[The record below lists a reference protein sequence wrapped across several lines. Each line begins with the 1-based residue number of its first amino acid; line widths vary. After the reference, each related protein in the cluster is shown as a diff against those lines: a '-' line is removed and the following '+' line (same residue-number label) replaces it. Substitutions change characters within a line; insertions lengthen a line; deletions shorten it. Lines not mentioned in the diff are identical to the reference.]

1 MAERP
6 LCTQLGSPKGDTS
19 VREGK
24 NLGSAKRVSG
34 EYMTFSVL
42 SEVRRK
48 EGRKEGRKERGREGR
63 QEGKREREKGGKEE
77 ENEEKR

>member
-6 LCTQLGSPKGDTS
+6 LYTQLGSPKGNTS
-19 VREGK
+19 AKEGR

-42 SEVRRK
+42 GEVRRE
-48 EGRKEGRKERGREGR
+48 EGRKEGRKEGGKEGW
-63 QEGKREREKGGKEE
+63 QEGKGERE
-77 ENEEKR
+77 